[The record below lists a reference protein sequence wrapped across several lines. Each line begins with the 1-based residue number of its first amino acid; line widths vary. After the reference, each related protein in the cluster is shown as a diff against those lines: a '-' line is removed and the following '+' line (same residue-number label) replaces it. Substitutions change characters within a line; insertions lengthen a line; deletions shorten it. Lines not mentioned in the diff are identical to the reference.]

1 MRTFRRLLVFAAFVA
16 MLVLGWRFAGAN
28 LDPVRIQ
35 YLVGTTGDL
44 PLWGALLAAA
54 GVGAALA
61 GLVGLYQSARLA
73 LTARRWRKVAHGLE
87 AELHQLR
94 NLPLAA
100 AGEAPPARGSTG
112 APAPLTLEPP
122 TRGR

>member
-1 MRTFRRLLVFAAFVA
+1 MRTFRRLLAFAVFVA
-16 MLVLGWRFAGAN
+16 ALVLGWRFAGAN

-35 YLVGTTGDL
+35 YLVGTTGEI
-44 PLWGALLAAA
+44 PLWGALLASA
-54 GVGAALA
+54 GAGAALA
-61 GLVGLYQSARLA
+61 GLVGLYQAARLS
-73 LTARRWRKVAHGLE
+73 LTARRWRKVARGLE

-100 AGEAPPARGSTG
+100 AGDAPPARGSAG
-112 APAPLTLEPP
+112 APAPSGPEPS